1 MYEPASHHAPNS
13 ALLWPAILAASA
25 SEMAAI
31 FAKQWTNLAL
41 GPDGEAPPQPN
52 WTTPHEVRL
61 ALKTVQ
67 LRDFSTQA
75 AGSPCLLCTP
85 FALHGSALSDLAVGH
100 SLVAALRDAGLT
112 RLFVTDWQSASAD
125 MQFLGIDDYLA
136 DLNVLVDEIGVPV
149 DLIGLCQ
156 GGWMAL
162 VYAAR
167 FPGKVRKLVLAGAPI
182 DTKAAPSLLSML
194 ANATVPAAFEELVRL
209 GDGLVPGRKVLKL
222 WGPESAESE
231 NIGHL
236 LQTEATTGSS
246 AMARLEASF
255 RDWYAWTVDL
265 PGTFFLEIVEKLY
278 ERNEIASGVFR
289 ALGKRIDLATV
300 HTPIFLLAATGD
312 ELVAPEQLFAA
323 ERLVGTPSHDIRKV
337 TAHCRHLGLFMG
349 KQVLQEIWPDIVQW
363 LSMPPILIRKH
374 NKPIGLP
381 SAALRP
387 SKSQAGLHAL
397 SNQSRADPLT

>member
-1 MYEPASHHAPNS
+1 MYKPASHHAPNA
-13 ALLWPAILAASA
+13 ALFLPAILAASV
-25 SEMAAI
+25 SEMAAS
-31 FAKQWTNLAL
+31 FAKQLTSLAL
-41 GPDGEAPPQPN
+41 GPDGETPPLPK
-52 WTTPHEVRL
+52 WTTPHRVTLE
-61 ALKTVQ
+61 LKTVQ
-67 LRDFSTQA
+67 LRDFSRQA
-75 AGSPCLLCTP
+75 TGSPCLLCTP

-112 RLFVTDWQSASAD
+112 RLLVTDWRSASAD

-182 DTKAAPSLLSML
+182 DTKAASSLLSKL
-194 ANATVPAAFEELVRL
+194 ANATAPAAFEELVRL
-209 GDGLVPGRKVLKL
+209 GEGLVPGRQVLKL

-231 NIGHL
+231 NIGRL
-236 LQTEATTGSS
+236 LQTEETAGS
-246 AMARLEASF
+246 AALAHLEASF

-278 ERNEIASGVFR
+278 ERNEIARGMFH

-300 HTPIFLLAATGD
+300 RVPIFLLAARDD

-337 TAHCRHLGLFMG
+337 TADCRHLGLFMG
-349 KQVLQEIWPDIVQW
+349 KQILQEIWPDIVQW
-363 LSMPPILIRKH
+363 LSTPPALIRKR
-374 NKPIGLP
+374 NKPIGLS
-381 SAALRP
+381 SAA
-387 SKSQAGLHAL
+387 
-397 SNQSRADPLT
+397 